1 MMKKWSIAVTLVLL
15 LVMIVA
21 CGNTSSSTSSDRPEQ
36 GSAVQEAAL
45 VVYFSRTGNTAA
57 VAEEI
62 REQTGADAFEIVP
75 VEAYSE
81 DYDTVT
87 AVAQEEQNNN
97 ARPEIRD
104 RIDNLD
110 QYDTVYVGYPIWWG
124 DMPMILYTF
133 FDTYDL
139 SGKTVRPF
147 CTSGGSGLSQTVE
160 AIRDL
165 EPDATVTEGLHIRD
179 AEDNQMSSEVTAWL
193 TDSSV

>member
-1 MMKKWSIAVTLVLL
+1 MKHGFIIGILTMMMLL
-15 LVMIVA
+15 LAA
-21 CGNTSSSTSSDRPEQ
+21 CGNASATAPSDSSTE
-36 GSAVQEAAL
+36 GSAANEAAL

-62 REQTGADAFEIVP
+62 REQIGADAFEIVP
-75 VEAYSE
+75 VEAYSD
-81 DYDTVT
+81 DYDAVT
-87 AVAQEEQNNN
+87 EAAQEEQRTN
-97 ARPEIRD
+97 ARPAIRD
-104 RIDNLD
+104 SVDD
-110 QYDTVYVGYPIWWG
+110 MEQYETIYIGYPIWWG

-133 FDTYDL
+133 FDTYDF
-139 SGKTVRPF
+139 SGKTIRPF

-179 AEDNQMSSEVTAWL
+179 AEDDQMSSEVTAWL

>member
-1 MMKKWSIAVTLVLL
+1 MKHGFIIGILTMMTLL
-15 LVMIVA
+15 LAA
-21 CGNTSSSTSSDRPEQ
+21 CGNASATAPSDPSTE
-36 GSAVQEAAL
+36 GSAANEAAL

-62 REQTGADAFEIVP
+62 REQIGADDFEIVP
-75 VEAYSE
+75 VEAYSD
-81 DYDTVT
+81 DYDAVT
-87 AVAQEEQNNN
+87 EAAQEEQNNN

-133 FDTYDL
+133 FDTYDF
-139 SGKTVRPF
+139 SGKTIRPF

-179 AEDNQMSSEVTAWL
+179 AEDNQMPSEVTAWL

>member
-1 MMKKWSIAVTLVLL
+1 MKHGFIIGILTMMTLL
-15 LVMIVA
+15 LAA
-21 CGNTSSSTSSDRPEQ
+21 CGNASATAPSDPSTE
-36 GSAVQEAAL
+36 GSAANEAAL

-62 REQTGADAFEIVP
+62 REQIGADAFEIVP
-75 VEAYSE
+75 VEAYSD
-81 DYDTVT
+81 DYDAVT
-87 AVAQEEQNNN
+87 EAAQEEQRTN
-97 ARPEIRD
+97 ARPAIRD
-104 RIDNLD
+104 SVDD
-110 QYDTVYVGYPIWWG
+110 MEQYETIYIGYPIWWG

-133 FDTYDL
+133 FDTYDF
-139 SGKTVRPF
+139 SGKTIRPF

-179 AEDNQMSSEVTAWL
+179 AEDNQMPSEVTAWL

>member
-15 LVMIVA
+15 LVMMVA

-62 REQTGADAFEIVP
+62 REQIGANAFEIVP

-87 AVAQEEQNNN
+87 VVAQEEQNNN

-133 FDTYDL
+133 FDTYDF
-139 SGKTVRPF
+139 SGKTIRPF

-179 AEDNQMSSEVTAWL
+179 AEDNQMPSEVTAWL

>member
-1 MMKKWSIAVTLVLL
+1 MKHWFIIGILTMMTLL
-15 LVMIVA
+15 LAA
-21 CGNTSSSTSSDRPEQ
+21 CGHASATAPSDPSTE
-36 GSAVQEAAL
+36 GSAANEAAL

-62 REQTGADAFEIVP
+62 REQIGADAFEIIP
-75 VEAYSE
+75 VEAYSD
-81 DYDTVT
+81 DYDAVT
-87 AVAQEEQNNN
+87 EAAQEEQRTN
-97 ARPEIRD
+97 ARPAIRD
-104 RIDNLD
+104 SVDD
-110 QYDTVYVGYPIWWG
+110 MEQYETIYIGYPIWWG

>member
-1 MMKKWSIAVTLVLL
+1 MKHGFIIGILTMMMLL
-15 LVMIVA
+15 LAA
-21 CGNTSSSTSSDRPEQ
+21 CGNASATAPSDSSTE
-36 GSAVQEAAL
+36 GSAANEAAL

-62 REQTGADAFEIVP
+62 REQIGADAFEIVP

-139 SGKTVRPF
+139 SGKTIRPF

-165 EPDATVTEGLHIRD
+165 EPDATVTEGLHVRD
-179 AEDNQMSSEVTAWL
+179 AEDNQMPSEVTAWL

>member
-62 REQTGADAFEIVP
+62 REQTGVDAFEIVP

-133 FDTYDL
+133 FDTYDF
-139 SGKTVRPF
+139 SGKTIRPF

-179 AEDNQMSSEVTAWL
+179 AEDNQMPSEVTAWL

>member
-15 LVMIVA
+15 LVMMVA

-62 REQTGADAFEIVP
+62 REQIGANAFEIVP

-133 FDTYDL
+133 FDTYDF
-139 SGKTVRPF
+139 SGKTIRPF

-179 AEDNQMSSEVTAWL
+179 AEDNQMPSEVTAWL

>member
-1 MMKKWSIAVTLVLL
+1 MKHGFIIGILTMMTLL
-15 LVMIVA
+15 LAA
-21 CGNTSSSTSSDRPEQ
+21 CGNASATAPSDLSTE
-36 GSAVQEAAL
+36 GSVANEAAL

-62 REQTGADAFEIVP
+62 REQIGADDFEIVP
-75 VEAYSE
+75 VEAYGE

-133 FDTYDL
+133 FDTYDFY
-139 SGKTVRPF
+139 GKTIRPF

-179 AEDNQMSSEVTAWL
+179 AEDNQMPSEVTAWL

>member
-15 LVMIVA
+15 LVMMVA

-36 GSAVQEAAL
+36 GSAANEAAL

-62 REQTGADAFEIVP
+62 QEQTGADAFEIVP
-75 VEAYSE
+75 VEAYSN
-81 DYDTVT
+81 DYDAVT
-87 AVAQEEQNNN
+87 EAAQEEQRTN
-97 ARPEIRD
+97 ARPAIRD
-104 RIDNLD
+104 SVDD
-110 QYDTVYVGYPIWWG
+110 MEQYETIYIGYPIWWG

>member
-1 MMKKWSIAVTLVLL
+1 MKHGFIIGILTMMTLL
-15 LVMIVA
+15 LAA
-21 CGNTSSSTSSDRPEQ
+21 CGNASATAPSDPSTE
-36 GSAVQEAAL
+36 GSAANEAAL

-62 REQTGADAFEIVP
+62 REQIGADAFEIVP
-75 VEAYSE
+75 VEAYSD
-81 DYDTVT
+81 DYDAVT
-87 AVAQEEQNNN
+87 EAAQEEQNNN

-179 AEDNQMSSEVTAWL
+179 AEDNQMPSEVTAWL

>member
-1 MMKKWSIAVTLVLL
+1 MKHWFIIGILTMMTLL
-15 LVMIVA
+15 LAA
-21 CGNTSSSTSSDRPEQ
+21 CGHASATAPSDPSTE
-36 GSAVQEAAL
+36 GSAANEAAL

-62 REQTGADAFEIVP
+62 QEQTGSDAFEIVP

-81 DYDTVT
+81 NYDTVT

-139 SGKTVRPF
+139 SGKTVRSF

>member
-1 MMKKWSIAVTLVLL
+1 MKHGFIIGILTMMTLL
-15 LVMIVA
+15 LAA
-21 CGNTSSSTSSDRPEQ
+21 CGHASATAPSDPSTE
-36 GSAVQEAAL
+36 GSAANEAAL
-45 VVYFSRTGNTAA
+45 VAYFSRTGNTAA

-62 REQTGADAFEIVP
+62 REQIGADAFEIIP
-75 VEAYSE
+75 VEAYSD
-81 DYDTVT
+81 DYDAVT
-87 AVAQEEQNNN
+87 EAAQEEQRTN
-97 ARPEIRD
+97 ARPAIRD
-104 RIDNLD
+104 SVDD
-110 QYDTVYVGYPIWWG
+110 MEQYETIYIGYPIWWG

>member
-1 MMKKWSIAVTLVLL
+1 MKKWSIAVTLVLL
-15 LVMIVA
+15 LVMMVA

-62 REQTGADAFEIVP
+62 REQIGANAFEIVP

-133 FDTYDL
+133 FDTYDF
-139 SGKTVRPF
+139 SGKTIRPF

-179 AEDNQMSSEVTAWL
+179 AEDNQMPSEVTAWL

>member
-15 LVMIVA
+15 LVMMVA

-62 REQTGADAFEIVP
+62 REQIGADAFEIVP

-179 AEDNQMSSEVTAWL
+179 AEDNQMPSEVTAWL